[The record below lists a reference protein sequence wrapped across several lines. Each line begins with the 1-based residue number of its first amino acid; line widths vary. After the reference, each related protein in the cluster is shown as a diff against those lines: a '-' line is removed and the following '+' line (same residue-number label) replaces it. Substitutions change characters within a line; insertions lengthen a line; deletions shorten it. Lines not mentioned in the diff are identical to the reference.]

1 MAQPL
6 PGLSHVRSTQPA
18 QRMTGSGR
26 VQVLALQRLEP
37 PGRGSAAVAGFTVIE
52 LLIVM
57 VVIAIL
63 ASITYIRVAPAL
75 ERARVRAAANVLA
88 GDLQYAQ
95 LMAARIGEPIVFTV
109 DVGPKEYQIAERDG
123 DSVYRLRRFGA
134 NGEYVLG
141 EFTAVPTTVQLFP
154 NAIVSQ
160 SATYTLGIGSYRRR
174 VILTQAGQ
182 VRIKNVP

>member
-1 MAQPL
+1 ML
-6 PGLSHVRSTQPA
+6 
-18 QRMTGSGR
+18 
-26 VQVLALQRLEP
+26 
-37 PGRGSAAVAGFTVIE
+37 E

-57 VVIAIL
+57 VVMVIL
-63 ASITYIRVAPAL
+63 ASITYIRVAPTL
-75 ERARVRAAANVLA
+75 ERGRVRGAANVLA

-95 LMAARIGEPIVFTV
+95 LMAAKIGEPIVFIV
-109 DVGPKEYQIAERDG
+109 DPAAKEYQIAERDG

-134 NGEYVLG
+134 DGEYVLS

-182 VRIKNVP
+182 VKIKNVP